1 MVRLDGLPGQYFHL
15 IQIPYGI
22 DIDSIIGLSR
32 SYQILIRFDSGYNEM
47 QKDDVHEAAKARFEA
62 MDIALA
68 SRFRKPI
75 SVLIN
80 QHTKTWLDFLR

>member
-1 MVRLDGLPGQYFHL
+1 
-15 IQIPYGI
+15 
-22 DIDSIIGLSR
+22 
-32 SYQILIRFDSGYNEM
+32 M